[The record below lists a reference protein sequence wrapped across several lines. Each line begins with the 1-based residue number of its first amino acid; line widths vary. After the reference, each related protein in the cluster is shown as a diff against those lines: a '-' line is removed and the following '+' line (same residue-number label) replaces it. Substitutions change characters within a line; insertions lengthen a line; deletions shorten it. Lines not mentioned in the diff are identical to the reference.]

1 MKQMGFD
8 MDFAD
13 PVTKEVVPWAKF
25 SPDLIADINAA
36 QWVFADTETTGLNF
50 ASKEKTFTG
59 RDYRRGV
66 DGSLRLRI
74 VTMLYPSKLHVMS
87 NPYHVVSFDMDQHTP
102 DEQKVIANAA
112 LHSIFVAHNAG
123 FDLFWLRHYGNREIM
138 PSLVLDTMLIA
149 RVLRPDIPI
158 VLSKMCTDE
167 NLDEPVRQA
176 AEMVFLGG
184 RSGFSLADIILA
196 LFNTVVSKEKQGP
209 KNWAEPYLDQKS
221 YDYATDDTIW
231 MYKMLMT
238 LLNVKPGEDW
248 VARYEALR
256 QKIVPLQVIE
266 PQVLDVVVMREHGM
280 PWLVDKAESYIN
292 SKIEEVHKLVDELV
306 VMEPSLEKHRHVI
319 ASLDQGINAELKQLI
334 GEAFSRRGLELEI
347 TEKTGS
353 FKIGEK
359 DLRRAKA
366 QINEEAS
373 TLFKVWTNIN
383 RAKKAASMAREVS
396 GFATRSGDGRLHPN
410 TGHGPITGRLSSSE
424 PNCFP
429 GHVELLTV
437 NGWQRFS
444 DWYDNPVG
452 VAQVSKDGTLS
463 IADKPTAV
471 KAHYEGELVHLLHDE
486 WRFDLPSTPQHRHM
500 WESAHDELLV
510 EVLAEDMVPGLASC
524 HVPRQLS
531 SSFEVDDGR
540 DWASLWEFWLN
551 NVNSIEFL
559 PALTEVSKK
568 GLYELVRQLRVV
580 DLPKMGWLAANSMQ
594 MYLLLAGIETRIV
607 EDGDAYRVEDL
618 WVVPSH
624 EFELERS
631 FVSEPVYC
639 AQVPEGRLVVRVDG
653 ITLVTGNCQQFPR
666 DQGFRNCVTA
676 REGYSILASDYSA
689 LDMRVGA
696 ALAIRAQQQIMD
708 AYMEIRPVAA
718 DAHNVI
724 CKVIEGHWT
733 VEHTQKMRDNAQQAV
748 DTHMKHR
755 DDDNIDRKTYW
766 DKYRRLNRNL
776 LLAKFAHAYAR
787 VRRNADAAGTPEW
800 GALRNAFSIDGMDI
814 HTWTALSMRGE
825 DPIAMFKGL
834 SDEDVAVKLKACKK
848 ELGDAR
854 QTGKVGNL
862 SLLYAMKTKG
872 LMDAAAKNYN
882 IHWTFEEAD
891 KVRVDW
897 LNAYV
902 EIDLWHLWTEL
913 NPVDNVFIPDADK
926 GGKYTKKDI
935 YASIT
940 LADRMIY
947 AFSLN
952 AALSYE
958 DQSTG
963 ADILGFVM
971 KTFRTEHPDIYEC
984 IINQVHDEIVFEVPD
999 DQVDEME
1006 ERIGR
1011 VMKECSEFYLMEYG
1025 VKGECS
1031 PAVGKVWLKD

>member
-1 MKQMGFD
+1 MKQLGFD

-13 PVTKEVVPWAKF
+13 PVTQEVVPWAKF
-25 SPDLIADINAA
+25 SPDLVQDISSAE
-36 QWVFADTETTGLNF
+36 WVFSDTETTGLNF

-66 DGSLRLRI
+66 DGRLRLRI
-74 VTMLYPSKLHVMS
+74 VTVLYPSKLHVLS
-87 NPYHVVSFDMDQHTP
+87 KPYHVLSFDMDQLTEK
-102 DEQKVIANAA
+102 EQKAVANAT
-112 LHSIFVAHNAG
+112 LNNIFVAHNAG
-123 FDLFWLRHYGNREIM
+123 FDLFWLRHYGEREVM
-138 PSLVLDTMLIA
+138 PKLVLDTMLIA

-158 VLSKMCTDE
+158 ILAKMCSDD
-167 NLDEPVRQA
+167 NLDFDIKQA
-176 AEMVFLGG
+176 AELVFLGG

-196 LFNTVVSKEKQGP
+196 LFNTLVSKEKQGP

-221 YDYATDDTIW
+221 YNYATDDVIW
-231 MYKMLMT
+231 MYKMMMT
-238 LLNVKPGEDW
+238 LLNVKDGEDW
-248 VARYEALR
+248 VQRYYALR
-256 QKIVPLQVIE
+256 EKIVPLQVIE

-280 PWLVDKAESYIN
+280 PWLVDKADAYVAA
-292 SKIEEVHKLVDELV
+292 KIQEVHGLVDTLV
-306 VMEPSLEKHRHVI
+306 EMEPGLDKHRHVI

-366 QINEEAS
+366 QINDEAS
-373 TLFKVWTNIN
+373 TLFNVWTQIN

-396 GFATRSGDGRLHPN
+396 GFAIRSGDGRLHPN

-429 GHVELLTV
+429 GYVKVLTAT
-437 NGWQRFS
+437 GWMTFAE
-444 DWYDNPVG
+444 WFDNPTPL
-452 VAQVSKDGTLS
+452 AQVSKTGLLS
-463 IADKPTAV
+463 FASAPEPV
-471 KAHYEGELVHLLHDE
+471 RSHYTGEMVYLTQPN
-486 WRFDLPSTPQHRHM
+486 WNFALPSTPQHRHM
-500 WESAHDELLV
+500 WEKSIVEELV
-510 EVLAEDMVPGLASC
+510 EVFAEDAVMGL
-524 HVPRQLS
+524 LS
-531 SSFEVDDGR
+531 SHAPYQLDRTFLADDQI
-540 DWASLWEFWLN
+540 EWLP
-551 NVNSIEFL
+551 VWQAWLADMEDVSKA
-559 PALTEVSKK
+559 PALVDVTLK
-568 GLYELVRQLRVV
+568 GLRVLKGLFEGKLLTAPSKESAEQLQAYF
-580 DLPKMGWLAANSMQ
+580 LMLG
-594 MYLLLAGIETRIV
+594 E
-607 EDGDAYRVEDL
+607 AYRVVLRERAWMLEDL
-618 WVVPSH
+618 TALPS
-624 EFELERS
+624 ES
-631 FVSEPVYC
+631 FSRVTGLVSDWVYC
-639 AQVPEGRLVVRVDG
+639 AQVPEGRLIVQHDG
-653 ITLVTGNCQQFPR
+653 VTMVTGNCQQFPR

-676 REGYSILASDYSA
+676 REGYSMLASDYSA

-696 ALAIRAQQQIMD
+696 ALALRAQQQIME
-708 AYMEIRPVAA
+708 AYMETRPVAP

-724 CKVIEGHWT
+724 CKVLEGKWT
-733 VEHTQKMRDNAQQAV
+733 VEHTQKMRNDAQKAV
-748 DTHMKHR
+748 DVHMGHR
-755 DDDNIDRKTYW
+755 DDDHVDRKAYW
-766 DKYRRLNRNL
+766 DKYRRLNRQL
-776 LLAKFAHAYAR
+776 LLAKFAYAYAR
-787 VRRNADAAGTPEW
+787 VRRNADAAGTSEW

-814 HTWTALSMRGE
+814 HTWTALSMRGI
-825 DPIAMFKGL
+825 DPIAMFGGL

-891 KVRVDW
+891 KVRIDW

-913 NPVDNVFIPDADK
+913 NPVDNVFIPDPDK

-971 KTFRTEHPDIYEC
+971 KTFRTEHADVYEC
-984 IINQVHDEIVFEVPD
+984 IVNQVHDEIVFEVPD
-999 DQVDEME
+999 SQVDEMVD
-1006 ERIGR
+1006 RIGR
-1011 VMKECSEFYLMEYG
+1011 VMKECSEFYLMQYG